1 MHAPIFLVNLKPE
14 TKSQAAA
21 IAHDIAI
28 AYPKYDLAENSVTLS
43 ELLSLVR
50 GTIDRIFALILL
62 ILYFALLIATLGIA
76 ATMIMSVADRRR
88 EIGLLR
94 SQGMSRGQITG
105 LFLGEGVTLG
115 LFGFLLAI
123 PGGLLLLVG
132 ATNSTTI
139 AGFWLPFIVPWNAI
153 VQSLVLAM
161 LAVVAGS
168 LYPALRASRMD
179 VTRALEQ
186 V

>member
-1 MHAPIFLVNLKPE
+1 
-14 TKSQAAA
+14 
-21 IAHDIAI
+21 
-28 AYPKYDLAENSVTLS
+28 
-43 ELLSLVR
+43 
-50 GTIDRIFALILL
+50 
-62 ILYFALLIATLGIA
+62 
-76 ATMIMSVADRRR
+76 MIMSVADRRR